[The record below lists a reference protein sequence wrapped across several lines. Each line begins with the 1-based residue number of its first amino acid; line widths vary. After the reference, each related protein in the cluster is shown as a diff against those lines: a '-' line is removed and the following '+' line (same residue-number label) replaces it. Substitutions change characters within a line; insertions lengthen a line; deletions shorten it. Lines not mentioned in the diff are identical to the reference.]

1 MCALTADR
9 IFSYSLYPVR
19 AATVA
24 GLLVG
29 AASIVMGIYFV
40 IRILFM
46 NEVVPGWTFLIVA
59 ALFLF
64 GLNFIFIGMVGEYLG
79 RIYLESKG
87 RPRYI
92 TEKIIRR

>member
-1 MCALTADR
+1 MCALTAER
-9 IFSYSLYPVR
+9 IYSYSLFPVR

-29 AASIVMGIYFV
+29 AASIVIGGYFA
-40 IRILFM
+40 IRKFFM
-46 NEVVPGWTFLIVA
+46 DEIVPGWTFLIAA

-64 GLNFIFIGMVGEYLG
+64 GLNFVFIGMVGEYLI
-79 RIYLESKG
+79 RIYHESKG